1 VRTRENSVDTTMLL
15 GDNRCQRRPSFLW
28 DNGSPTQTSIASNA
42 GRPQPV
48 TTLVHGE
55 ILLSNPASSL
65 NYRPDIDG
73 LRAVAVLLVIAY
85 HVVALKIWGGFIG
98 VDVFFVISGFLI
110 SSVIL
115 REIEEGQFS
124 LLVFYERR
132 IRRIFPALMV
142 MLFVTAIFSSVY
154 LLPSELIDFAKSL
167 VAAVFSASNVYFLE
181 KSDYFAT
188 PNASTPLLHTWS
200 LAVEEQFY
208 ILFPLFLLLIRRFV
222 PGNFRKVVILVASAS
237 FAVSV
242 IGAYAFPTA
251 TFYLPVTRAW
261 ELLLGTMLSLGIFP
275 TLRLAIWRNLAAAVG
290 LVSIVACGFIYGP
303 RTHFPGLAAVP
314 PCLGAA
320 LIIAAGQEGTSVVG
334 RLLSM
339 KPVVFIG
346 LISYSLYIWHWPIIV
361 FQRMSMIQ
369 VRDASSRSVKG
380 GLLVFMI
387 IVATLSWRYIETPFR
402 KGRLMLKG
410 GGAFKFASASAVAL
424 TSVAVAIIALHGL
437 PSRYT
442 PEEVQI
448 SSYMEREAPYRLG
461 TCFISS
467 GKPSTDFDVSTCLR
481 QDPHKKNYLL
491 IGDSHAAQLWYG
503 LDTVFPEINILQAT
517 ASGCEPTLQH
527 VYLYGDQ
534 CTPIMEYVYGGYL
547 PKHPVDRILIAA
559 RWEQGDLPRLD
570 DTMRRL
576 KQQGLNVVLFGP
588 IVQYDSPLPRLL
600 TVSLKE
606 NDPTLPFKH
615 RLNKYRKLDEEMAYL
630 AENTWHVP
638 YVSLFQLLCPQNAC
652 TEYAQKDVPLQ
663 FDYGHLT
670 QAGSVL
676 VAERLKA
683 ENSLGTR

>member
-1 VRTRENSVDTTMLL
+1 LIQPSFSATIELSDASTSLWETVPTRSHSISCNA
-15 GDNRCQRRPSFLW
+15 RRPL
-28 DNGSPTQTSIASNA
+28 PETTSLN
-42 GRPQPV
+42 
-48 TTLVHGE
+48 GE
-55 ILLSNPASSL
+55 ISLSNLEPRLA
-65 NYRPDIDG
+65 YRPDIDG

-85 HVVALKIWGGFIG
+85 HLVALKIWGGFVG

-115 REIEEGQFS
+115 REIEEERFS
-124 LLVFYERR
+124 LLAFYERR

-142 MLFVTAIFSSVY
+142 MLFVIAIFSCVY
-154 LLPSELIDFAKSL
+154 LLPSELKDFAKSL
-167 VAAVFSASNVYFLE
+167 IAAVFSVSNIYFLE
-181 KSDYFAT
+181 NSDYFAAPT
-188 PNASTPLLHTWS
+188 ASKPLLHTWS

-208 ILFPLFLLLIRRFV
+208 IFFPLFLLLIRQWI
-222 PGNFRKVVILVASAS
+222 PGSFKKAVVLVASAS

-242 IGAYAFPTA
+242 FGAYAFPTA

-261 ELLLGTMLSLGIFP
+261 ELLLGTMLSLHIFP
-275 TLRLAIWRNLAAAVG
+275 SIRSAFWRNAASAAGLLLIVG
-290 LVSIVACGFIYGP
+290 CGFAYGA

-320 LIIAAGQEGTSVVG
+320 LIIAAGQTGTSVVG
-334 RLLSM
+334 RLLSLR
-339 KPVVFIG
+339 PVVFVG

-361 FQRMSMIQ
+361 FQRMSMLQI
-369 VRDASSRSVKG
+369 RDASSRSVKC
-380 GLLVFMI
+380 GLLVVMI
-387 IVATLSWRYIETPFR
+387 LVATLSWRYVETPFR

-410 GGAFKFASASAVAL
+410 AGAFRFATASGVAL
-424 TSVAVAIIALHGL
+424 TFAGLLILALHGL

-481 QDPHKKNYLL
+481 QDAQKKNYLL
-491 IGDSHAAQLWYG
+491 LGDSHAAQLWYG
-503 LDTVFPEINILQAT
+503 LDTVFPDINILQAT

-527 VYLYGDQ
+527 VYMYGDQ
-534 CTPIMEYVYGGYL
+534 CTPIMQYVYNDYL
-547 PKHPVDRILIAA
+547 PKHPVDEILIAA
-559 RWEQGDLPRLD
+559 RWEQGDLPRID
-570 DTMRRL
+570 DTMRKL
-576 KQQGLNVVLFGP
+576 KQQGLNIVLFGP

-600 TVSLKE
+600 TASLKE
-606 NDPTLPFKH
+606 NDPSLPFRH
-615 RLNKYRKLDEEMAYL
+615 RLNKYRKLDDEMAYL
-630 AENTWHVP
+630 AEHTWHVP
-638 YVSLFQLLCPQNAC
+638 YVSLFKLLCPQDVC

-676 VAERLKA
+676 VAERLRA
-683 ENSLGTR
+683 ENSLSTR